1 MTVSE
6 EPRGPIDFLREEAK
20 AGYST
25 EGLPEYGL
33 GTEFTPIANAEA
45 APPVRVELSRG
56 EEGGPSLSARV
67 AALEAEVHKL
77 KTEIW
82 GKPRPEN
89 DDHD

>member
-1 MTVSE
+1 MTTPE
-6 EPRGPIDFLREEAK
+6 GITRGPIDILREEAQ

-45 APPVRVELSRG
+45 APPVRVQLEGS
-56 EEGGPSLSARV
+56 GGPSLSARV

-82 GKPRPEN
+82 GKADEARER
-89 DDHD
+89 